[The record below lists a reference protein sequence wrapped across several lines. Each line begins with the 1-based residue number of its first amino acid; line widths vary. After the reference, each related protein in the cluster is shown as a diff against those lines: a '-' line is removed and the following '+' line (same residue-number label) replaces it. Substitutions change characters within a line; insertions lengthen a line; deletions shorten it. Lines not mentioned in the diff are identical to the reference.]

1 MPKSWVYTKTTDYKP
16 GGILSLG
23 QILSDPANPASVLQ
37 PLGPLPL
44 PAELKPEHQRQEGV
58 NMDITS
64 EMAAMFGVWTKATS
78 LPVGI
83 ETKMEKGASS
93 ELIWRFTSLG
103 SNIMSPPLE
112 YTRNAMKHGDVL
124 EGLKKWGFKKKIYM
138 ITGVRTAHGARM
150 EKKETHSS
158 TVQAQLAIDG
168 SAHSVPVGGGVQVGH
183 SSSATNNVTFEK
195 TTDFVF
201 AYRLN
206 EVNYRG
212 KITQKSYTKGET
224 SAAGDPSA
232 PEAVQELDD
241 FDVIG
246 VDEEEVDAEDCGL
259 EGIAIPGFH
268 ELECFIRA

>member
-23 QILSDPANPASVLQ
+23 QILSDPSNPASVLQ

-44 PAELKPEHQRQEGV
+44 PGGLKPEHRRQEGV
-58 NMDITS
+58 SMDNTS
-64 EMAAMFGVWTKATS
+64 EMAAMFGVWAKATS

-83 ETKMEKGASS
+83 ETKMEKDASS
-93 ELIWRFTSLG
+93 ELIWRFKSLG

-112 YTRNAMKHGDVL
+112 YTRNAMKHGDVP
-124 EGLKKWGFKKKIYM
+124 EGLKKWGFKRRVYM

-150 EKKETHSS
+150 EKKESHSS
-158 TVQAQLAIDG
+158 TVQAQLAADG
-168 SAHSVPVGGGVQVGH
+168 SAHSVPVEGGVRVGH
-183 SSSATNNVTFEK
+183 SSGVTNNVTFEK

-224 SAAGDPSA
+224 SAAGDLPA
-232 PEAVQELDD
+232 PKAAQELDD

-246 VDEEEVDAEDCGL
+246 VDEEEVSAEDCGL
-259 EGIAIPGFH
+259 EGITIPGFD